1 MDPNAALETIRA
13 ASNELDALTEPD
25 RGFDVPTE
33 ILSAAADLTESVF
46 ALDEWITKGGF
57 LPTAWTP
64 TPAPEPFVPY
74 KDRPALDKGP
84 VIVWRELESGM
95 LFKPGISSPSI
106 RRVRGTPMPVHANG
120 SYIIGSEDPANGRP
134 CGGVE
139 GTDSD
144 IYDRSY
150 LPDGRPLYT
159 VRGFYTHEADVLTAG
174 HTVTV
179 TVESDHDHEAVV
191 ADIRHLIEGAASGSI
206 GDPSDYDHMSAVTVG
221 PDRLTQLVAAT
232 RTAYDALIEAEIDPV
247 DVYAAL
253 AVAYAAHG
261 LDADVAESS
270 IDWLEGDT
278 LRDDLAD
285 ALNRTPTNPT
295 D

>member
-159 VRGFYTHEADVLTAG
+159 VRGFYTHEADVLTAE
-174 HTVTV
+174 HTVT
-179 TVESDHDHEAVV
+179 
-191 ADIRHLIEGAASGSI
+191 
-206 GDPSDYDHMSAVTVG
+206 
-221 PDRLTQLVAAT
+221 DRLTQLVAAT